1 MSDRLS
7 ALLLRFDLRARVFHS
22 GALCG
27 VACFDAVLGLGHLH
41 LLRRG
46 SLGVTDGL
54 GQHRVFDEPS
64 VLFVPRPMAHRL
76 DADDAAGAEV
86 VCASIEFGAG
96 DENPVLR
103 ALPALLHV
111 PLAQM
116 PGLGLTQQQLF
127 GEAFGARCGHDAA
140 VDRLTEVLV
149 IQLLRHAIEHRLLD
163 AGLLAGLADPRLNK
177 ALSALHAEPARAW
190 TLEAMAAVA
199 GMSRARFAAHFAR
212 HVGVP
217 PGEYLTSWR
226 LGLARSLLRKGLP
239 VKHVAAEV
247 GYANASAL
255 GRVFSQKL
263 GASPTAWQ
271 ARTVEAAR

>member
-46 SLGVTDGL
+46 SLGVTDGR

-116 PGLGLTQQQLF
+116 RDW
-127 GEAFGARCGHDAA
+127 A
-140 VDRLTEVLV
+140 
-149 IQLLRHAIEHRLLD
+149 
-163 AGLLAGLADPRLNK
+163 
-177 ALSALHAEPARAW
+177 
-190 TLEAMAAVA
+190 
-199 GMSRARFAAHFAR
+199 
-212 HVGVP
+212 
-217 PGEYLTSWR
+217 
-226 LGLARSLLRKGLP
+226 
-239 VKHVAAEV
+239 
-247 GYANASAL
+247 
-255 GRVFSQKL
+255 
-263 GASPTAWQ
+263 
-271 ARTVEAAR
+271 